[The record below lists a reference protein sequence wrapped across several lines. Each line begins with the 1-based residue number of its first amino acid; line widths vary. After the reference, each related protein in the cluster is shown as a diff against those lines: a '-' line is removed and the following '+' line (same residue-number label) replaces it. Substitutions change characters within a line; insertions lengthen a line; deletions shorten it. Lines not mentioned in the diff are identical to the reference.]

1 MLSGALMVV
10 FWGLVAILGGL
21 SALAFVLAL
30 GKGR

>member
-10 FWGLVAILGGL
+10 FWGLIAILGGF